1 MQAITGTLKQEITG
15 PRIEWSRLMKAPLSW
30 LTRVFGCWHRE
41 MSRPLTLRA
50 GESYRVC
57 LECGAR
63 RRFDPQTWE
72 MAGPFYYAQPAPLA
86 ELYRDSTAVVK
97 RARAREDRRAALR
110 AA

>member
-1 MQAITGTLKQEITG
+1 
-15 PRIEWSRLMKAPLSW
+15 
-30 LTRVFGCWHRE
+30 
-41 MSRPLTLRA
+41 
-50 GESYRVC
+50 
-57 LECGAR
+57 
-63 RRFDPQTWE
+63 